1 MSRAAV
7 KMTPTVAEH
16 AVAALPGVAEAT
28 GRKSAWSAC
37 RLVSA
42 LVPLR
47 VVLFLTLFAWI
58 LYAWVDLR
66 LVFQWRESLFLWNF
80 RFLSKFLAR
89 PGALMEWTDRLLVQL
104 CYWGWPG
111 VLVVTA
117 AAWLLLVATIS
128 LMNACRMGFNPPLE
142 GGLRPTLQVHA
153 ARRPRLGS
161 TWVVPAILLVA
172 MCGQYQFR
180 ASTVVGLALAVTAA
194 NGWARLPVRRP
205 SLRLILFLVVS
216 AWLYYVAGP
225 AYYSFAA
232 CCTIHEVL
240 AARRRVLGVCCL
252 LAAVGV
258 KFGLDAV
265 FSHIGLVI
273 YYCEAPPVTG
283 YDVRLLNGAVVLLYA
298 YFPACAATVLI
309 TLRRDGFPSRRS
321 VMSTKPSRRSVMST
335 IMRWIAG
342 TALLLATA
350 AVAGF
355 YAVDRELK
363 ISLEIDYFAE
373 HRLWTDVIAKAGN
386 LPARLYSPCVNHD
399 VNLALY
405 HLGRLPYDMFA
416 YPQRYLP
423 LLAYQSV
430 PRAALMRKPFDLLL
444 ELGRVN
450 EAEHVALEM
459 LEVSPC
465 GGTLKRLALVKL
477 IKGQTAAAGVV
488 LQVLRDDIVWGR
500 WAEAYLHRV
509 AADPTLVR
517 DDEIQQIRR
526 LMVVE
531 DDRPMIDKP
540 GPGGVSTVLPA
551 LLESIAGAKQWKPDG
566 RGVPP
571 GDGPPVARRPRGGRG
586 ALPFGQRRLARLPTA
601 LRGSSADPWNRAPQR
616 SRGDRRWNL
625 LPREKDQRAGG
636 EQISPLSAD
645 PAPLRENR
653 RGVGSGR
660 GR

>member
-1 MSRAAV
+1 
-7 KMTPTVAEH
+7 
-16 AVAALPGVAEAT
+16 
-28 GRKSAWSAC
+28 
-37 RLVSA
+37 
-42 LVPLR
+42 
-47 VVLFLTLFAWI
+47 
-58 LYAWVDLR
+58 
-66 LVFQWRESLFLWNF
+66 
-80 RFLSKFLAR
+80 
-89 PGALMEWTDRLLVQL
+89 
-104 CYWGWPG
+104 
-111 VLVVTA
+111 
-117 AAWLLLVATIS
+117 
-128 LMNACRMGFNPPLE
+128 
-142 GGLRPTLQVHA
+142 
-153 ARRPRLGS
+153 
-161 TWVVPAILLVA
+161 
-172 MCGQYQFR
+172 
-180 ASTVVGLALAVTAA
+180 
-194 NGWARLPVRRP
+194 
-205 SLRLILFLVVS
+205 
-216 AWLYYVAGP
+216 
-225 AYYSFAA
+225 
-232 CCTIHEVL
+232 
-240 AARRRVLGVCCL
+240 
-252 LAAVGV
+252 
-258 KFGLDAV
+258 
-265 FSHIGLVI
+265 
-273 YYCEAPPVTG
+273 
-283 YDVRLLNGAVVLLYA
+283 
-298 YFPACAATVLI
+298 
-309 TLRRDGFPSRRS
+309 
-321 VMSTKPSRRSVMST
+321 
-335 IMRWIAG
+335 MRWIAG

-363 ISLEIDYFAE
+363 ISLEIDYCAE

-517 DDEIQQIRR
+517 DDEIQQIRQ

-540 GPGGVSTVLPA
+540 GPGGVSTALPA
-551 LLESIAGAKQWKPDG
+551 FLEALPERSSGNRMAVEYLLAMDLLLRDV
-566 RGVPP
+566 RGVAAVLSHLDNAAWPDFPP
-571 GDGPPVARRPRGGRG
+571 LYEEALLIHGIKRP
-586 ALPFGQRRLARLPTA
+586 
-601 LRGSSADPWNRAPQR
+601 NE